1 MVRSLSRDSEMDV
14 GPIFH
19 DFFGGRKVVEL
30 IDKTAGTGSFFTLIN
45 ALQRERWNKMN
56 YKVVV

>member
-1 MVRSLSRDSEMDV
+1 M
-14 GPIFH
+14 
-19 DFFGGRKVVEL
+19 EL

-45 ALQRERWNKMN
+45 ALQRERRNKMN